1 MSEISITRFQPALAS
16 RDKVNSVQAV
26 DTEDSLEQ
34 TQNPLENNEQEPRD
48 RKQGTGKKLAG
59 SKKSAPLM
67 NHSYASAAES
77 EPESIAADP
86 DDDSMEHAI
95 SRLNDYVQSVKRD
108 IIFDFDPAS
117 GEPSVSVV
125 DRESRQV
132 LRQFDSQEALELART
147 LDKQEPISLFKTQ
160 V

>member
-1 MSEISITRFQPALAS
+1 MSEISITRFQPALAA

-26 DTEDSLEQ
+26 DTEDSLEH
-34 TQNPLENNEQEPRD
+34 TQNPLENANQQSEGKKQAPGKKAATRKKPLPLKNNSYVTLSETEQEPVD
-48 RKQGTGKKLAG
+48 
-59 SKKSAPLM
+59 S
-67 NHSYASAAES
+67 
-77 EPESIAADP
+77 DP
-86 DDDSMEHAI
+86 GDDSMEHAI

-117 GEPSVSVV
+117 GEPSVTVV

-132 LRQFDSQEALELART
+132 LRQLDSQEARELARM